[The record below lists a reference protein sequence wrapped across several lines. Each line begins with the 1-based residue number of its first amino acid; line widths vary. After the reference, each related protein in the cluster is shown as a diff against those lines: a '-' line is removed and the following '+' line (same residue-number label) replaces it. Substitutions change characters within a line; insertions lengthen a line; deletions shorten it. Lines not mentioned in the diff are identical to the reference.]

1 MTKLNQIQ
9 QALVA
14 IDPAGFQKLCDLI
27 ISRQPRYKELKPL
40 GSVLGADKASVGVP
54 DSLIVLPEGG
64 YAFAA
69 YTTEGTHAKL
79 VKKLHDDLADC
90 FDEAK
95 TNIPASEVR
104 EVLLYHTGRLTGG
117 EIHDLIEYGRTRNCV
132 VHPVDLHE
140 ISLYLYQKDPGI
152 ARDQLGIDVDTGQ
165 ILSPADW
172 VARYNK
178 SSFATRLDTSFH
190 FREAELN
197 HALAALER
205 CDLVIVSGA
214 AGLGKSRLMLEA
226 GVRYVDA
233 HPDFSMVSVY
243 NRGVNIFDDVR
254 THFAGDGHYLILI
267 DDANRLTGALSYFL
281 QLLPEQTENR
291 RIKIL
296 ATVREYA
303 LDKVRGS
310 LDHDGIREREEVPV
324 ERFTDDQIKALI
336 SSETT
341 INNHMYLDR
350 ISRLAQ
356 GNPRLAMMAA
366 AVALKTNTLESIA
379 NAESLYEEYFR
390 SIRDDIELLSN
401 AQAIKVAGIIAFLRT
416 VDRSNEELMSL
427 IAAAFDVSP
436 QEFWTAAEE
445 LHERELLDMYE
456 TEVVRLPD
464 QVLATYLFA
473 YSVFRRKLLPLAA
486 IFAHFFPQHRPLIV
500 DALNPVLEAFGES
513 LIDDLRPQAD
523 ALWASATANGD
534 DNTIEE
540 LIRLFWFIKQ
550 TDTLR
555 YLRNAIDSLEA
566 EPLNL
571 ATLDFQKSSGI
582 GRFPLSILGKF
593 VMPERLEVALSL
605 VCEFALKR
613 PSALPAVL
621 HVLCGDFG
629 FRPYSYQSEFTLQR
643 SVLEGLWT
651 RAENGRHAFFAR
663 LYLGVATAY
672 LRTDHHV
679 SESGGKMTINVIT
692 FMLPRTPALTELRR
706 GIFEHLRTLFS
717 IDDLAT
723 PVLNVIDRY
732 ASAAAFMAATET
744 ITDDSQHLLP
754 FIAETF
760 NPDDPRH
767 SEVAHKYFAFLR
779 RTGITVPMDVQRRFD
794 TPTAV
799 LQLLLAPEFT
809 DRPELSFDEFR
820 TWQRERLADHCRAF
834 SLEDYKEFFVQ
845 AATVQPAR
853 SGHGRW
859 QFDES
864 IGYVFE
870 DIEGRQPA
878 LFVDVIAAYLDLG
891 NPLEIIGYGV
901 MQQLI
906 TRIGV
911 GATEDL
917 LRSREYQHKERWLFS
932 FYACIPATEI
942 TAAHQEAL
950 LHLYRTA
957 APEEIPRD
965 FRYLEKYAITNAGA
979 LAATVTII
987 LGRQEESFLFK
998 DLLAFLFMPDMIKS
1012 GFLVSSFPGSQLALL
1027 KAAYFA
1033 ADVMHAHM
1041 DHDGHAFNAILD
1053 VDRQFLH
1060 DALEHRLQVKQ
1071 AREKR
1076 WLGEYDDER
1085 NYDFLWLRNDYEV
1098 LMRALL
1104 QDLFQLATGDAH
1116 IYVHH
1121 YVKIFFGQRHL
1132 RASTDPVLLARR
1144 LSLLRELVN
1153 QHSQDTAF
1161 MQLISEVLGDL
1172 PDDEKREL
1180 IATFLQ
1186 SNQQPEDFQRLG
1198 LLSSHHTW
1206 TGSAVPMIQREM
1218 EFLETLIPLVNTVAL
1233 LEQRAYLERR
1243 IAGLREWS
1251 EREKKSD
1258 FMREL

>member
-27 ISRQPRYKELKPL
+27 ISRQPRYKDLKPL
-40 GSVLGADKASVGVP
+40 GSVLGADKTSTGVP

-69 YTTEGTHAKL
+69 YTTESTHAKL
-79 VKKLHDDLADC
+79 VAKLHADLADC

-95 TNIPASEVR
+95 TDIPASEVR
-104 EVLLYHTGRLTGG
+104 EVFLYHTGRLTGG
-117 EIHDLIEYGRTRNCV
+117 EIHDLIEYGKTRNCV
-132 VHPVDLHE
+132 VHPGDLHE
-140 ISLYLYQKDPGI
+140 LSLYLYQKDPGL
-152 ARDQLGIDVDTGQ
+152 ARDQLAIDVDTGQ
-165 ILSPADW
+165 LLSPADW
-172 VARYNK
+172 VAHYNK
-178 SSFATRLDTSFH
+178 SSFATRLDTTFH
-190 FREAELN
+190 FREAELGR
-197 HALAALER
+197 ALEALER

-214 AGLGKSRLMLEA
+214 AGVGKSRLMLEVGA
-226 GVRYVDA
+226 RFVDA
-233 HPDFSMVSVY
+233 HSEFSSVSVY
-243 NRGVNIFDDVR
+243 HRGANIYDDVR
-254 THFAGDGHYLILI
+254 AHFAGDGHYLIFI

-281 QLLPEQTENR
+281 QLLPEQTKNR

-303 LDKVRGS
+303 LDKVRAS
-310 LDHDGIREREEVPV
+310 LDRDGIREREEVPI
-324 ERFTDDQIKALI
+324 ERLTDEQIKALV

-341 INNHMYLDR
+341 INNPMYLDR

-366 AVALKTNTLESIA
+366 DVARKANTLESIA

-401 AQAIKVAGIIAFLRT
+401 AHAIKVAGIIAFLRT
-416 VDRSNEELMSL
+416 VDRSNEALMSL

-456 TEVVRLPD
+456 TEVVRFSD

-500 DALNPVLEAFGES
+500 DALNPALEAFGAS

-523 ALWASATANGD
+523 ALWASATASGD
-534 DNTIEE
+534 NNTIEE

-550 TDTLR
+550 TETLR
-555 YLRNAIDSLEA
+555 YIQNYIASLEA
-566 EPLNL
+566 EPLDV
-571 ATLDFQKSSGI
+571 ATLDFQKSSGS
-582 GRFPLSILGKF
+582 GEFPLSILGRF
-593 VMPERLEVALSL
+593 VMPERVEVALAL

-621 HVLCGDFG
+621 HVLCHDFG
-629 FRPYSYQSEFTLQR
+629 FRPYNAEYALQR

-672 LRTDHHV
+672 LRTDQRF

-706 GIFEHLRTLFS
+706 GIFEHLATLS
-717 IDDLAT
+717 SLDDLAT
-723 PVLNVIDRY
+723 PVLNFIDRY
-732 ASAAAFMAATET
+732 AGGAAFMAATET

-754 FIAETF
+754 IIAETF
-760 NPDDPRH
+760 TPDDPRY

-779 RTGITVPMDVQRRFD
+779 RTGITVPVEVQRRFD
-794 TPTAV
+794 TPAAV
-799 LQLLLAPEFT
+799 LRQLLAPDFT
-809 DRPELSFDEFR
+809 DRAELSLDEFR
-820 TWQRERLADHCRAF
+820 AWQRERLADHCGAF
-834 SLEDYKEFFVQ
+834 SHGDYYEFFVQ
-845 AATVQPAR
+845 AATVQPAQ

-870 DIEGRQPA
+870 DLEGRQPT
-878 LFVDVIAAYLDLG
+878 LFVDVVAAYLDLG
-891 NPLEIIGYGV
+891 NPLAIIGYGV

-906 TRIGV
+906 ARIGV

-917 LRSREYQHKERWLFS
+917 LRAREYQHKERWLFS
-932 FYACIPATEI
+932 FYAYIPATEI
-942 TAAHQEAL
+942 TVAHLEAL

-965 FRYLEKYAITNAGA
+965 FRYLEKYQSTNAGA
-979 LAATVTII
+979 LATTVEII
-987 LGRQEESFLFK
+987 LGRQGESFLFRA
-998 DLLAFLFMPDMIKS
+998 LLEFLFMPDMVTS
-1012 GFLVSSFPGSQLALL
+1012 GLLFSSFPGSQLATL

-1033 ADVMHAHM
+1033 ADAAHAHM

-1053 VDRQFLH
+1053 VDRHFLH

-1076 WLGEYDDER
+1076 WLDEYDDER
-1085 NYDFLWLRNDYEV
+1085 NYDFLWHRDDYEV
-1098 LMRALL
+1098 LMRTLL

-1121 YVKIFFGQRHL
+1121 YLKIFFGLRHL
-1132 RASTDPVLLARR
+1132 RVSTHPVLLSRR
-1144 LSLLRELVN
+1144 LSLLRALVTER
-1153 QHSQDTAF
+1153 SQDTAF
-1161 MQLISEVLGDL
+1161 MQFISAVVGDL

-1186 SNQQPEDFQRLG
+1186 SNQQPKDFKRLG
-1198 LLSSHHTW
+1198 LLPSHHTW

-1218 EFLETLIPLVNTVAL
+1218 EFLETLLPLVNTVAL
-1233 LEQRAYLERR
+1233 LEQRAYLEQR
-1243 IAGLREWS
+1243 IAELREWADG
-1251 EREKKSD
+1251 EKRSD
-1258 FMREL
+1258 FLKDL